1 MLVIYPII
9 YFATY
14 FEMKATLLTIGDE
27 ILIGQIT
34 NTNAV
39 WMAQQLNAVGIAIDE
54 MLSVSDDAAHIS
66 AAFDHALSRADLV
79 LVTGGLGPTKDDITK
94 TTLAQYFDCAMHFD
108 TAIWDDIAAYMQR
121 RGHPILEAAKIMAMI
136 PDRCTPLPNRHGL
149 APAMWFDTPEGKI
162 LVSMPGVPQ
171 EMMKFMELDILPR
184 LRTHYQLPVIE
195 HHTIITAG
203 IAESNIAEKITDIED
218 QLPPHVKLAYLPAY
232 TGVRLRLTGKGS
244 ERDVLTRDIQTAA
257 QAIWERLY
265 PKYAFGTGES
275 TLESTIGQ
283 LLAAQNATLVVAES
297 CTGGYVAHRITSV
310 AGSSAYFK
318 GGVVAY
324 SNELKQ
330 QLLGVNPD
338 TLALHGAVSE
348 ATVREMA
355 QGALTRLNAD
365 YAIAISGI
373 AGPDGGT
380 PEKPVGTIWIAI
392 ANQQAVYAKLLH
404 LSRSRDA
411 NIQLATALALNE
423 LRRCIMGI

>member
-1 MLVIYPII
+1 
-9 YFATY
+9 
-14 FEMKATLLTIGDE
+14 MKAILLTIGDE

-39 WMAQQLNAVGIAIDE
+39 WMAQQLNAIGIAIDE

-94 TTLAQYFDCAMHFD
+94 TTLAQYFDCAMYFD

-184 LRTHYQLPVIE
+184 LRTQYQLPVIE
-195 HHTIITAG
+195 HHTIMTAG
-203 IAESNIAEKITDIED
+203 IAESHIAEKIADIED
-218 QLPPHVKLAYLPAY
+218 QLPPHIKLAYLPAY
-232 TGVRLRLTGKGS
+232 TGVRLRLTGKS
-244 ERDVLTRDIQTAA
+244 NERDALARDIQTAA

-265 PKYAFGTGES
+265 PKYAFGTAEDK
-275 TLESTIGQ
+275 LESAIGQ
-283 LLAAQNATLVVAES
+283 LLIAQNATLVVAES
-297 CTGGYVAHRITSV
+297 CTGGYLAHRITSV

-318 GGVVAY
+318 GGIVAY

-348 ATVREMA
+348 ATVCEMA
-355 QGALTRLNAD
+355 QGALTRLSAD

-380 PEKPVGTIWIAI
+380 PNKPVGTIWIAI
-392 ANQQAVYAKLLH
+392 ANRQAVYAKLLQ

-423 LRRCIMGI
+423 LRRCVMGI